1 MQPSELNDE
10 AHTTGGML
18 SKKDQTHP
26 SALSLNTNQVW
37 NLVEGE
43 RWMPVITN
51 GLWAFDQRNPH
62 TP

>member
-1 MQPSELNDE
+1 
-10 AHTTGGML
+10 ML